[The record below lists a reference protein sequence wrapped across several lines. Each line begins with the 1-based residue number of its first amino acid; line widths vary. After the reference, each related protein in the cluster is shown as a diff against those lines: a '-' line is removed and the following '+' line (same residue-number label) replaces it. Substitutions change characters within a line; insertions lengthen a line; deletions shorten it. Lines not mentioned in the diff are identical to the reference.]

1 MKNLLR
7 KLHLITGL
15 ILLVIFPLTGAY
27 LRARTPYLTAA
38 DDRWRFSMRGNHIYI
53 LLFGL
58 LHLLLGVYFRLGY
71 RGWVKRMQTVG
82 SALLIQSSAM
92 VVAAFFFEP
101 KDGLERPITLI
112 AMVMALVGAL
122 LHAGIVLWETY
133 DKEK

>member
-27 LRARTPYLTAA
+27 LRARTPYLTADA
-38 DDRWRFSMRGNHIYI
+38 DRWRFSMRGNHIYI

-58 LHLLLGVYFRLGY
+58 LHLLLGVYFRLGD
-71 RGWVKRMQTVG
+71 RGWVKRLQTVA

-101 KDGLERPITLI
+101 KDSLERPITLI
-112 AMVMALVGAL
+112 AMVMALVGTL
-122 LHAGIVLWETY
+122 LHAGVALWEASS
-133 DKEK
+133 KEK

>member
-7 KLHLITGL
+7 KFHLITGL

-27 LRARTPYLTAA
+27 LRARVPYLPAEG
-38 DDRWRFSMRGNHIYI
+38 DRWRFSMRGNHIYI

-58 LHLLLGVYFRLGY
+58 LHLLLGVYFRLGN
-71 RGWVKRMQTVG
+71 RGWVKRLQTVS

-101 KDGLERPITLI
+101 KDGLDRPITLI

-122 LHAGIVLWETY
+122 LHAGVALW
-133 DKEK
+133 DSSNREK

>member
-1 MKNLLR
+1 MKTLLR

-15 ILLVIFPLTGAY
+15 ILLIVFPLTGAY
-27 LRARTPYLTAA
+27 LRARIPELAA
-38 DDRWRFSMRGNHIYI
+38 DADRWRFSMRGNHIYI

-58 LHLLLGVYFRLGY
+58 VHLLMGVYFRLGVAS
-71 RGWVKRMQTVG
+71 WVRRLQTVA

-92 VVAAFFFEP
+92 TVAAFFFEP

-122 LHAGIVLWETY
+122 LHAAVALWESSV
-133 DKEK
+133 KEK